1 MLVVSTIRQRGQ
13 LTIPDRVREKYEW
26 IAPGLPVSINTKDPG
41 KIVIEPYEP
50 KKVYDWDKIWAAVK
64 RARSIKGKNKTSLSE
79 FIVKDRDT
87 HF

>member
-1 MLVVSTIRQRGQ
+1 MQLVGTIRQRNQ
-13 LTIPDRVREKYEW
+13 LTIPNQAVEKHAW
-26 IAPGLPVSINTKDPG
+26 AKAGSAVSINITEKQI
-41 KIVIEPYEP
+41 IVEPYES

-64 RARSIKGKNKTSLSE
+64 RARAIKGKNKTSLSE